1 MMLPNTI
8 VPGADGSAL
17 PCGITVIRLVNE
29 PKMGNLSPEAVRRV
43 EAGLAL
49 PAFFELSTADKNEAI
64 PRLSV
69 WVDGLTTLQ
78 QAWVL
83 VGANP
88 TRRWVLFLSV
98 DTILTIPAVPPLDV
112 QWERAMHIPDNGP
125 RTPEFRSGWEGHAG
139 IANLDSGNKTQRAF
153 FRSALSEIAKVQ
165 ILSLDDLNPIV
176 P

>member
-1 MMLPNTI
+1 MLPNTI
-8 VPGADGSAL
+8 VPGTNGSAIPNGL
-17 PCGITVIRLVNE
+17 TVIRLANE

-43 EAGLAL
+43 EAGQAL
-49 PAFFELSTADKNEAI
+49 PAFFQLSSEDSKEAV

-69 WVDGLTTLQ
+69 WVEGLTTLH

-88 TRRWVLFLSV
+88 ARRWVLFLSV
-98 DTILTIPAVPPLDV
+98 DAIRTIPAVPPLDV

-125 RTPEFRSGWEGHAG
+125 RTPEFRPGWEGHAG
-139 IANLDSGNKTQRAF
+139 IVNLDSGNKTQRALL
-153 FRSALSEIAKVQ
+153 RNTLSEIARVQ

>member
-1 MMLPNTI
+1 MTLPNTI
-8 VPGADGSAL
+8 IPGVDGSSL
-17 PCGITVIRLVNE
+17 PHAINVIRLANE

-43 EAGLAL
+43 EASLAL
-49 PAFFELSTADKNEAI
+49 PAFFELSSEDRKEAV

-69 WVDGLTTLQ
+69 WVEGLTTLQ

-98 DTILTIPAVPPLDV
+98 DTIRTIPAVPPLDV
-112 QWERAMHIPDNGP
+112 QWEHAMCIADNGP
-125 RTPEFRSGWEGHAG
+125 RTPESRPGWEGHAG
-139 IANLDSGNKTQRAF
+139 IANLDSGDKNQRALL
-153 FRSALSEIAKVQ
+153 RSALSEIAKVQ